1 MLRGRRC
8 IERAKHHRRSDA
20 QGQRP
25 FVVYAP
31 VQTDKTSESMAEIY
45 KEVSHIRGERPPTAD
60 EVARAKDKSTLTL
73 AGRWETANA
82 VANSLSEMVRFQLPD
97 NYWDE
102 YPDMVRSL
110 SDEQIS
116 GAAEEVIRPDNMV
129 WVVVGDRDEIES
141 KIEELGYGDIVLMDA
156 DGNVI
161 DDAGE

>member
-1 MLRGRRC
+1 
-8 IERAKHHRRSDA
+8 
-20 QGQRP
+20 
-25 FVVYAP
+25 
-31 VQTDKTSESMAEIY
+31 MAEIY
-45 KEVSHIRGERPPTAD
+45 KEVSHIRGERPPTSD

-116 GAAEEVIRPDNMV
+116 GAAEEGIRPDNMV